1 MRKTSKLI
9 SFAAAAA
16 LLLSGCNTDKHAD
29 IETTTKET
37 TAAPEITAAAP
48 DTFVTEI
55 NTSVPAAES
64 TSSERTL
71 PDVFKDDTEVN
82 DIELKEY
89 KPDYEI
95 YDYASARGLSF
106 PLQEQADV
114 YNAAYAFAEHSPINE
129 ENQDREGFFTVS
141 GVRTYG
147 RLTGYT
153 FDSYDTYRRT
163 IFTPVGI
170 YNVRAYEYG
179 KNGELF
185 WNMGER
191 GVPGYETQY
200 KIIYSDDEQVIV
212 RLDAKLDE
220 MFANV
225 KNTREVNYTI
235 LLLTEDGWRVDLL
248 RDPQLF

>member
-1 MRKTSKLI
+1 M
-9 SFAAAAA
+9 
-16 LLLSGCNTDKHAD
+16 
-29 IETTTKET
+29 
-37 TAAPEITAAAP
+37 
-48 DTFVTEI
+48 
-55 NTSVPAAES
+55 
-64 TSSERTL
+64 
-71 PDVFKDDTEVN
+71 
-82 DIELKEY
+82 KEY
-89 KPDYEI
+89 TPDYEI
-95 YDYASARGLSF
+95 YDYASARGLTF

-141 GVRTYG
+141 GVRRYG

-185 WNMGER
+185 WNYGER

-235 LLLTEDGWRVDLL
+235 LLLTEEGWRVDLL
-248 RDPQLF
+248 RDPQLY